1 MPNKATVIIKDI
13 EVGAEKLLSFVTNAE
28 SKVNAAGPG
37 AVAGLATL
45 LGAVGSAIAEAG
57 EAASAGGVNI
67 ALDVETFNS
76 LKTVWPD
83 IESFASKIGI
93 KL

>member
-1 MPNKATVIIKDI
+1 MPSKATVLIKDV
-13 EVGAEKLLSFVTNAE
+13 EVDAEKLLSFVTNAE
-28 SKVNAAGPG
+28 NKVNQVGPG

-45 LGAVGSAIAEAG
+45 LGAAASAISEAG

-67 ALDVETFNS
+67 ALDVGTFNS
-76 LKTVWPD
+76 IKAVWP
-83 IESFASKIGI
+83 ELVTFAYRFGI